1 MAIQATNYDKTK
13 EYSVAEIADVY
24 HPNLLVN
31 GDFQINQR
39 GKKEYN
45 FNKQGGYGLDMWQH
59 RQGNYY
65 QALIVTPIKGG
76 GVHVK
81 LSTGAGAGLRQYLDV
96 DKFKI
101 GQSYTTVIKID
112 NTEYKGMIILENS
125 FKAIIEND
133 VFALELGFVEENKIA
148 YSLWFKNGNSEYDI
162 WYVDLFEGDIA
173 YPHVKEDYQQA
184 LLRCLYHVE
193 YGEFACHYNNNTY
206 FIPGFTYKYPKRNT
220 PTIEFIKTVVD
231 DQGSVNGTFTAVSQ
245 NACSCPF
252 VRYNNGSA
260 VGLGIK
266 VLNMRVLISCEP
278 L

>member
-1 MAIQATNYDKTK
+1 MAIQATNYDGTK
-13 EYSVAEIADVY
+13 IYNVAEIADVY

-39 GKKEYN
+39 GQTEYN

-81 LSTGAGAGLRQYLDV
+81 LGTNVGAGLRQYLDV

-133 VFALELGFVEENKIA
+133 VFMLELGFVEENKIA

-173 YPHVKEDYQQA
+173 YPHVKEDKTIALVRCSEYVKVINYNTSKYCSYENYVQDTFMFEIPMASNPTYQIVEIGTSINVKSA
-184 LLRCLYHVE
+184 TINVTKERVLLAT
-193 YGEFACHYNNNTY
+193 FA
-206 FIPGFTYKYPKRNT
+206 
-220 PTIEFIKTVVD
+220 
-231 DQGSVNGTFTAVSQ
+231 TAT
-245 NACSCPF
+245 
-252 VRYNNGSA
+252 
-260 VGLGIK
+260 GI
-266 VLNMRVLISCEP
+266 LRVQDKKCLISCEP